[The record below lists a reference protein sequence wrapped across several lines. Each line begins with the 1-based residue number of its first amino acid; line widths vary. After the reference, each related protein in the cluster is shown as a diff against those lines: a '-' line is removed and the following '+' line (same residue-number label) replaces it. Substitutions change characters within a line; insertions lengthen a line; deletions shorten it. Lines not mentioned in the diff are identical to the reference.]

1 MFGNDWICPDC
12 VNFQDDECIA
22 GCKVS
27 VDLTFDNICS
37 KYCHSKKCL
46 KCANYVVMDMPYC
59 MVNASFFGK
68 KSGKCLSFELNPE
81 NNC

>member
-1 MFGNDWICPDC
+1 MFGDDWICPDC

-27 VDLTFDNICS
+27 INLTVDNICS
-37 KYCHSKKCL
+37 KYCYSKRCVKCD
-46 KCANYVVMDMPYC
+46 NYIVEDMPYC

-68 KSGKCLSFELNPE
+68 KNGTCSSFKLKFSDN
-81 NNC
+81 